1 MSSLHFV
8 RCHHKKHASHYLG
21 ARNLNFFPVATPFFG
36 PEKKLLPS
44 PAVRRSFA
52 AYSAKAVPSK
62 CCAARAAQASK
73 SSDWVSASVIAWRA
87 VELGIG
93 PGKMRDFTKK
103 NYGYI
108 NGFNGIWIYHLEG
121 LMVEWENHIVGE
133 LSTSW

>member
-1 MSSLHFV
+1 LGQ
-8 RCHHKKHASHYLG
+8 KK
-21 ARNLNFFPVATPFFG
+21 
-36 PEKKLLPS
+36 KKLFPS

-52 AYSAKAVPSK
+52 AYSAKAAPSK

-93 PGKMRDFTKK
+93 PGKMTDFTKK

-121 LMVEWENHIVGE
+121 LLVEWENHI
-133 LSTSW
+133 